1 MNVVHNF
8 AWLLS
13 VSKNCKKKKQTPID
27 NKSEDVLRFAITGP
41 RFSVKGMRFPSDMY

>member
-13 VSKNCKKKKQTPID
+13 VSKNCKKKPQTPIY
-27 NKSEDVLRFAITGP
+27 NKSEDVLKKKKLRLTLL
-41 RFSVKGMRFPSDMY
+41 KDMS